1 MIIGVYMIIISS
13 ADLYYKTF
21 PSEFWRV
28 SFTCKFAGTL
38 SVLSSEAS
46 VSFVTLI
53 SVDRLLAIK
62 FPFTHRIGTTRS
74 RKLSLAVR
82 LITISIS
89 ILSTIL
95 SSINPD
101 WYDVSEV
108 CTGLPLSQRNV
119 YEESFSVLGLGV
131 DVLDGHLKPEN
142 WKERTVTITYNVI
155 SSFQPGMYFGIAIFT
170 ALNSIC
176 FIVICV
182 CYTGIFLSSIQT
194 AKKAG
199 RARDTK
205 QERKMATKMAAI
217 VPTDLSCWA
226 PIIILSIL
234 VQSGRYVVT
243 PRVFTWIVTF
253 VLPINSAINP
263 FLYTLAA
270 LIFDFVNK
278 NKTKSLNE

>member
-1 MIIGVYMIIISS
+1 MT
-13 ADLYYKTF
+13 L
-21 PSEFWRV
+21 V
-28 SFTCKFAGTL
+28 SL
-38 SVLSSEAS
+38 
-46 VSFVTLI
+46 
-53 SVDRLLAIK
+53 DRLLAIK
-62 FPFTHRIGTTRS
+62 FPFTHRIGTTTS
-74 RKLSLAVR
+74 RKLSLAVW

-95 SSINPD
+95 SSINPY

-131 DVLDGHLKPEN
+131 DVLDGHFKPEN

-155 SSFQPGMYFGIAIFT
+155 SSFQPGMYFMYFGIAIFT

-176 FIVICV
+176 FIVTCV

-194 AKKAG
+194 AKKAR
-199 RARDTK
+199 RARDSK

-217 VPTDLSCWA
+217 VLTDLSCWA

-234 VQSGRYVVT
+234 VQSGRHVVT
-243 PRVFTWIVTF
+243 PRVYTWIVTF